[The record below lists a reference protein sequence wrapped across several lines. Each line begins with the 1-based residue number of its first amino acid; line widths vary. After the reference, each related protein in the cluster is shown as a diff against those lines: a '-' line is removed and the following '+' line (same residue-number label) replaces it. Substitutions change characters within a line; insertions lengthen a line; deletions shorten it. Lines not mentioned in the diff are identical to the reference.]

1 MAIKRF
7 WCSKIIRNT
16 ANTTTG
22 PQHSS
27 SSQGL
32 PSIGESVTNNTFTN
46 NSTFGNNTLKVP
58 LETVC

>member
-7 WCSKIIRNT
+7 WCSKVGRVT
-16 ANTTTG
+16 TNTTNG

-46 NSTFGNNTLKVP
+46 NSFTTNTKAP

>member
-7 WCSKIIRNT
+7 WSSKMGRNT
-16 ANTTTG
+16 VNNATHG
-22 PQHSS
+22 HQHSS

-46 NSTFGNNTLKVP
+46 NSITGNTKAP